1 MVTVELIVI
10 MGSVMRWG
18 SVLMSPA
25 EFSFPGHVGM
35 VILGAGG
42 PGILR
47 LLMVTYGQIAMFPA
61 SFLLA
66 RLGLG
71 SFEVVR
77 RLRIV
82 VVRVLG
88 LALVFVRSLRLIG
101 CLVVTGLS
109 LVIFTRRAMVIF
121 MPHMRWSSLVSVS
134 VPVVRMTVR
143 TRMRPIWV
151 FPGHRRW
158 GSMWMDEAEQTLPEP
173 AVGRRRRR
181 AETGWGRR
189 GEIAMWWW
197 RRWRRRRWISAVM
210 RRWRRRRRVTV
221 VMWWWRWVITMV
233 RRRRRTLAE
242 RWRVRETGLP
252 AVWRRRVRVSAIVG
266 VVPVPGL
273 SKAVMR
279 ATVVL
284 VTWTMRMRTRSM
296 RSMRSMRPMRPWSP
310 SNSIEGR
317 RRTLD
322 SVGNRF
328 NDALQAV
335 TFVNAGPWAVV
346 PFPSEGL
353 G

>member
-18 SVLMSPA
+18 PVLVSPT
-25 EFSFPGHVGM
+25 ELSLPGHVD
-35 VILGAGG
+35 VVVLGAGG

-47 LLMVTYGQIAMFPA
+47 SLRVTYGQIPVFPA

-77 RLRIV
+77 RLMIV

-101 CLVVTGLS
+101 CLVVTVLS
-109 LVIFTRRAMVIF
+109 LVIFTRRVMVIF

-134 VPVVRMTVR
+134 VAVVRMTIR

-158 GSMWMDEAEQTLPEP
+158 GPMWMNEAKQTLPEP

-181 AETGWGRR
+181 RAETGRGRR
-189 GEIAMWWW
+189 GEIAMRWW
-197 RRWRRRRWISAVM
+197 RRRGRRRISTMM

-266 VVPVPGL
+266 VVSVPGL

-279 ATVVL
+279 AAVVL
-284 VTWTMRMRTRSM
+284 VTWTMRMRTRP
-296 RSMRSMRPMRPWSP
+296 MRPMRPWSP
-310 SNSIEGR
+310 SNSIE
-317 RRTLD
+317 
-322 SVGNRF
+322 
-328 NDALQAV
+328 
-335 TFVNAGPWAVV
+335 
-346 PFPSEGL
+346 
-353 G
+353 